1 MKAVIL
7 AGGLGTRLKSVC
19 ENTPKPLT
27 KLCET
32 PVLEHQIKALKAEG
46 VTDFI
51 LILGHLSEQIEAYF
65 GDGKS
70 LDVNISY
77 YVEKTP
83 LGTAGALFKLG
94 LKEDFLLCNGDLIF
108 NFSLKEMVDF
118 HKQKKAFATLLTHPN
133 SHPFD
138 STLFLTDGDKITGLL
153 PKENKPFSYS
163 NLCNSGIALISPKL
177 LDLYSFEG
185 KADLDK
191 DVILP
196 AIKTGKIYSYKTF
209 EYVKD
214 MGTPDR
220 LKSVEEDIKNGI
232 VSSKHKATPQRAIFL
247 DRDGTINVHKGYVT
261 DPSDIEL
268 IDGASEAINTFHSLG
283 FLVIIITNQPII
295 ARGDCTVEKLTE
307 IHNRL
312 ETLLGENGAF
322 VDGIY
327 YCPHHPDSGF
337 PNEIKELKIQ
347 CNCRKPAPGLIL
359 EAQKEFN
366 IDLEKSYMVGDSLRD
381 VEAGKNAGCTP
392 VFLGEKDT
400 ANLPEKTQISSS
412 LKEFTESL

>member
-7 AGGLGTRLKSVC
+7 AGGLGTRLKDVC

-27 KLCET
+27 KLCDK
-32 PVLEHQIKALKAEG
+32 PVLEHQLEALKAEG
-46 VTDFI
+46 ITDFI
-51 LILGHLSEQIEAYF
+51 LVLGHLSEQIEAYF
-65 GDGKS
+65 GDGKK

-77 YVEKTP
+77 YVEETP

-108 NFSLKEMVDF
+108 NFSLGEMVAF
-118 HKQKKAFATLLTHPN
+118 HKEKNALATLLTHPN

-138 STLFLTDGDKITGLL
+138 STLFLTDGDKITGIL
-153 PKENKPFSYS
+153 PKESKPFSYS

-185 KADLDK
+185 KADFDK

-196 AIKTGKIYSYKTF
+196 AIKTDRIFSYKTF

-220 LKSVEEDIKNGI
+220 LKAVENDIENGV
-232 VSSKHKATPQRAIFL
+232 VSSKHKSTPQKAVFL
-247 DRDGTINVHKGYVT
+247 DRDGTINVHKGYIT
-261 DPSDIEL
+261 DPCEIEL
-268 IDGASEAINTFHSLG
+268 ISGVCEAINKLHSLG
-283 FLVIIITNQPII
+283 FLVIITTNQPVI
-295 ARGDCTVEKLTE
+295 ARGECTTQTLNE
-307 IHNRL
+307 IHNRI
-312 ETLLGENGAF
+312 ETLLGEKGAF

-337 PNEIKELKIQ
+337 ENEIKELKIK
-347 CNCRKPAPGLIL
+347 CNCRKPSPGLL
-359 EAQKEFN
+359 LQAQKDFN
-366 IDLEKSYMVGDSLRD
+366 VDLEKSYMVGDSLRD

-392 VFLGEKDT
+392 IFLSEKNADE
-400 ANLPEKTQISSS
+400 LPEKTQIFSS